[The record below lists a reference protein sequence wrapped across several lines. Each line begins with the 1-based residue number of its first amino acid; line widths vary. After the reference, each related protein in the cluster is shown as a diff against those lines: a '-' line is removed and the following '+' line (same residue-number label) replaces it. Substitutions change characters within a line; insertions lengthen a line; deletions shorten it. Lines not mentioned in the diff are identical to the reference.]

1 MCLLQLSFNILHGFF
16 EFLLVFIPL
25 LLGVFEVF
33 QKLVLLF
40 QDFFYVLAEK
50 GLLAFGKVLDLRYR
64 LQEHLLFIFFGILI
78 CKHKI
83 VDEAELIFF
92 WGEIKLS
99 LEVLRILSNHSV
111 FSHFFT
117 HLSLRHASLV
127 LTKLGKNK
135 KSILEKV
142 ITKHLSK

>member
-1 MCLLQLSFNILHGFF
+1 M
-16 EFLLVFIPL
+16 
-25 LLGVFEVF
+25 F

-40 QDFFYVLAEK
+40 QNFFDVLTEK

-64 LQEHLLFIFFGILI
+64 LLEHHLFIFFGILI
-78 CKHKI
+78 CKHAI
-83 VDEAELIFF
+83 VNEAELIFF
-92 WGEIKLS
+92 GGEIKLS

-111 FSHFFT
+111 FGHFFT

-135 KSILEKV
+135 KSVLEKV
-142 ITKHLSK
+142 ITEHLSK